1 MKNFFIEE
9 DNMNNN
15 NNKLFE
21 GNLLNDSDN
30 LSISSNEFNEIFLKK
45 NNQTNFE
52 SSYSNSIILINKKK
66 KREEDKKLRLKKNA
80 ESAKKSRLK
89 KKLEFENL
97 IKENLLLKN
106 KISELKLKINYC
118 LCENCKK
125 IFELDKK
132 AKLFISENV
141 SSNKIINNNNNIN
154 NNINNKSIFFT
165 TTIFIFIC
173 LFFIF
178 KSNDNIFVQNNLR
191 NLSNSMKSK
200 FSLKIEEIIKNKLS
214 IKDIYLTCSD
224 YFSIINSHN
233 YFLNNERQIS
243 FENIQNLKIIDENSL
258 YSENITYENCLDYF
272 IRINNFNY
280 NLSIDRK
287 KHLQLT
293 IIPSKKINNFTEF
306 KNQNNLENNG
316 YLNNYQYYI
325 LDCLVTGFTKH
336 NAYEKN

>member
-1 MKNFFIEE
+1 MKNFFNEE
-9 DNMNNN
+9 DNNNN

-21 GNLLNDSDN
+21 LDLLNDSDN
-30 LSISSNEFNEIFLKK
+30 LSISLNEFNEIFLKK

-52 SSYSNSIILINKKK
+52 SSYSNSIELINKKK

-106 KISELKLKINYC
+106 KISELKLKIKYC
-118 LCENCKK
+118 LCEKCKNN
-125 IFELDKK
+125 FGFDKK
-132 AKLFISENV
+132 TKLFISENV
-141 SSNKIINNNNNIN
+141 NSNKKIN
-154 NNINNKSIFFT
+154 NNKSIFFT
-165 TTIFIFIC
+165 TTILIFIC
-173 LFFIF
+173 LLFIF
-178 KSNDNIFVQNNLR
+178 KSNDNIFEQNNLR

-224 YFSIINSHN
+224 YFTIINSHD
-233 YFLNNERQIS
+233 YFLNNDRKIL
-243 FENIQNLKIIDENSL
+243 FESIQNMKIIDENSF
-258 YSENITYENCLDYF
+258 YSENLTYENCLDYI

-280 NLSIDRK
+280 NLSIDKK

-293 IIPSKKINNFTEF
+293 IVPSKKINNFTEF

-336 NAYEKN
+336 NAYKKN

>member
-1 MKNFFIEE
+1 MKKFFIED

-15 NNKLFE
+15 NNNLFE
-21 GNLLNDSDN
+21 PNLLNDSDN
-30 LSISSNEFNEIFLKK
+30 LSISLNEFNEIFLKK

-52 SSYSNSIILINKKK
+52 SSYSNSIELINKKK

-106 KISELKLKINYC
+106 KISELKLKIKYC
-118 LCENCKK
+118 LCEKCKK
-125 IFELDKK
+125 NFGFDKK
-132 AKLFISENV
+132 TKLFISENV
-141 SSNKIINNNNNIN
+141 NSNKKINNNNK
-154 NNINNKSIFFT
+154 NNKSIFFT
-165 TTIFIFIC
+165 TAILIFIC
-173 LFFIF
+173 LLFIF
-178 KSNDNIFVQNNLR
+178 KSNENIFEQNNLR

-224 YFSIINSHN
+224 YFTIINSHD
-233 YFLNNERQIS
+233 YFLNNDRKIL
-243 FENIQNLKIIDENSL
+243 FESIQNMKIIDENSF
-258 YSENITYENCLDYF
+258 YSENLTYENCLDYI

-280 NLSIDRK
+280 NLSIDKK

-293 IIPSKKINNFTEF
+293 IVPSKKINNFTEF

-336 NAYEKN
+336 NAYKKN